1 MAKFITSK
9 FFPFISASTAFVFG
23 TKEHRYLNISKFLY
37 LCPFLLILSGSFAFF
52 FPLGIIVYLVLY
64 TFVVLLVLD
73 TTVVVSTAVSAICVT
88 ACPQEAGKTQS
99 V

>member
-9 FFPFISASTAFVFG
+9 FFPFISASTAFVFV
-23 TKEHRYLNISKFLY
+23 TKEHRYLNISKFFY
-37 LCPFLLILSGSFAFF
+37 LCPFILILSGSFVFF
-52 FPLGIIVYLVLY
+52 FLLGIIVYLVLC
-64 TFVVLLVLD
+64 TFVFLPMFD
-73 TTVVVSTAVSAICVT
+73 TTVVVSSTVSAICVT